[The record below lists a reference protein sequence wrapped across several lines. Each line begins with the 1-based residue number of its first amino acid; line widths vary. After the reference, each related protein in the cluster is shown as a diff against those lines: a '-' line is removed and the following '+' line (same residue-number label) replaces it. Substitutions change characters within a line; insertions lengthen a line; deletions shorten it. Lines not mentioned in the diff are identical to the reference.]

1 MSDLGA
7 GTQGVVALGGEP
19 EGGQTT
25 PPFVPIVPPA
35 PPFCVCTGRFLG
47 YVLTVPLS
55 DERDAVLAH
64 LLLKR
69 VEIYTWLDSPA
80 KRAHLAA
87 INRLIEEHSREVA
100 AA

>member
-1 MSDLGA
+1 
-7 GTQGVVALGGEP
+7 
-19 EGGQTT
+19 
-25 PPFVPIVPPA
+25 
-35 PPFCVCTGRFLG
+35 LG

-55 DERDAVLAH
+55 DERDPVLAH

-87 INRLIEEHSREVA
+87 INRLIEEHTQEVA

>member
-1 MSDLGA
+1 MSLSL
-7 GTQGVVALGGEP
+7 TR
-19 EGGQTT
+19 TT
-25 PPFVPIVPPA
+25 EAPPA
-35 PPFCVCTGRFLG
+35 PPSAFVRGGLWGTCF
-47 YVLTVPLS
+47 TVPLS

-87 INRLIEEHSREVA
+87 INRLIEEHTQEVA